1 MELITFHHDAE
12 TFHSRVGVWTFI
24 VAVTTVQSI
33 AKELRIRPLV
43 LWTSVAD
50 SVSPADTKSQ
60 RVSFKTTG
68 GG

>member
-1 MELITFHHDAE
+1 MLRHFTAELEFGHLLLP
-12 TFHSRVGVWTFI
+12 
-24 VAVTTVQSI
+24 VTTVQSI